1 MLRFHWFFRLPVF
14 ASPSLALDTF
24 FLFFLH
30 LSFWIA
36 FGLSKFLLKTF
47 LNWFFHGCPLV
58 VHIPVARE
66 LAATASIPTARLILP
81 WCSQGVLPM
90 MGTKGT
96 KMRGKMETDGNR
108 RKPTET
114 EKLVNCLQCRLC
126 SFLISERCS
135 KSQ

>member
-81 WCSQGVLPM
+81 WCSQGE
-90 MGTKGT
+90 GHEDA
-96 KMRGKMETDGNR
+96 RENGNR

-114 EKLVNCLQCRLC
+114 
-126 SFLISERCS
+126 
-135 KSQ
+135 